1 MKTFLRELLI
11 IFLVAVVAIVF
22 TKLFWTS
29 DKEIDKQLKEI
40 QRTRAMVD
48 SISFENRKLKEKIDS
63 LNAEGNIRIQEITA
77 LKTKI
82 EKQQKSLKDAL
93 EALYVYKNSDDHL
106 LYELNELIKSP
117 PPALPK

>member
-29 DKEIDKQLKEI
+29 NKEIDKQLKEI

-117 PPALPK
+117 PPTLPK

>member
-117 PPALPK
+117 PPTLPK